1 MQGMLK
7 NASPC
12 SALCNSL
19 PLCAQLIL
27 WFFCP
32 NAHQLKGEAK
42 APEHKKTEPP
52 QVKTKRLREYT
63 MKCHSSMPRNNTYV
77 NFERFA
83 RVVEDV
89 AEAEHGCSE
98 LASAHDSLQDDVEA
112 LVSIY
117 NEKEAWYREE
127 SENTRYSL
135 SQLKYE
141 YRKVEAM
148 KKTLQEDIRTVASDL
163 GSVAGKYAQLGAQY
177 ESLRQELSEDLK
189 WIQEL
194 MSDFQQ
200 ESGSEGSLGSVFK
213 RDANESLMELL
224 NRSCSEDFL
233 AGLKLRVTES
243 SQ

>member
-1 MQGMLK
+1 MQEMLR
-7 NASPC
+7 NVSPWF
-12 SALCNSL
+12 ALCNYL
-19 PLCAQLIL
+19 PACAQLIL

-32 NAHQLKGEAK
+32 NAHQLTGEAK
-42 APEHKKTEPP
+42 APEHRKTEPP

-63 MKCHSSMPRNNTYV
+63 IKCHSSMPRNNTYV

-89 AEAEHGCSE
+89 AEAERNCSK
-98 LASAHDSLQDDVEA
+98 LASVYDSLQDDVEA

-117 NEKEAWYREE
+117 NEKEAWYRGE
-127 SENTRYSL
+127 SENTRYNL

-148 KKTLQEDIRTVASDL
+148 KKALQEDIQTVASDL
-163 GSVAGKYAQLGAQY
+163 GNVAGKYAQLGTQY
-177 ESLRQELSEDLK
+177 ESLRQEISEDLK
-189 WIQEL
+189 WIQDL

-200 ESGSEGSLGSVFK
+200 EKGSEGSLGSVFNK
-213 RDANESLMELL
+213 DVNESLMELL

-233 AGLKLRVTES
+233 AGLKLS
-243 SQ
+243 L